1 MQTNK
6 ETWSQRIDRYIA
18 EGRTVSGGCG
28 PSAAMKNIN
37 NSIQS
42 FSGTMVSEAKTIFGD
57 ASSMFN
63 TISNAVGKVIAGG
76 PNQQGWG
83 AGLASSVT
91 AGIVNA
97 AATAGRNIKSAL
109 GAAIGAIGGGNVI
122 APSGAMA
129 NVTANALENVEAQ
142 KTQQEEQATVAN
154 YEQGNKNYNE
164 AIAAGE
170 KAPSMLTVANDAN
183 KNAMGGLQEAQTS
196 QASIDKANNWWQP
209 YVMGGLAAGASM
221 IPGVGPVLSGALKAG
236 AGLPQTN
243 APAVPNVT
251 FNSGG
256 GGGGGNDSGDEWAGG
271 YNMGPPLAPPSE
283 GGGGMV

>member
-37 NSIQS
+37 SSIQS

-97 AATAGRNIKSAL
+97 AATAGRNVKSAL
-109 GAAIGAIGGGNVI
+109 GAAIGAIGGGNTV

-154 YEQGNKNYNE
+154 YQQGNANYNA

-170 KAPSMLTVANDAN
+170 KAPSMFDVVDKNNA
-183 KNAMGGLQEAQTS
+183 NAMSGLTTAASS
-196 QASIDKANNWWQP
+196 QASIDRANNWWQP
-209 YVMGGLAAGASM
+209 IVASVAGMGLNMVA
-221 IPGVGPVLSGALKAG
+221 PG
-236 AGLPQTN
+236 AGTALTQGLDAGIN
-243 APAVPNVT
+243 ASTPGAAP
-251 FNSGG
+251 SGG
-256 GGGGGNDSGDEWAGG
+256 GGS
-271 YNMGPPLAPPSE
+271 SSR
-283 GGGGMV
+283 GGGGSSSGGGGLSGLAEDAAMFV

>member
-28 PSAAMKNIN
+28 PSQAIKNIN

-42 FSGTMVSEAKTIFGD
+42 FSDTMVSEAKTIFGD

-97 AATAGRNIKSAL
+97 AATAGRNVKSAL
-109 GAAIGAIGGGNVI
+109 GSAIGAIGGGNTV

-154 YEQGNKNYNE
+154 YQQGNANYNA

-170 KAPSMLTVANDAN
+170 KAPSMFDVVDKTNA
-183 KNAMGGLQEAQTS
+183 NAMSGLTTAASS
-196 QASIDKANNWWQP
+196 QAAMDKAKGWWESL
-209 YVMGGLAAGASM
+209 VMGGVGSAESGFQNLDTTGGSTAGEQGNNFLQGMFGMST
-221 IPGVGPVLSGALKAG
+221 GGGGGSSS
-236 AGLPQTN
+236 
-243 APAVPNVT
+243 
-251 FNSGG
+251 SGG
-256 GGGGGNDSGDEWAGG
+256 GGGGGLAGIAAEAA
-271 YNMGPPLAPPSE
+271 MFA
-283 GGGGMV
+283 

>member
-97 AATAGRNIKSAL
+97 AATAGRNVKSAL
-109 GAAIGAIGGGNVI
+109 GSAIGAIGGGNTV

-154 YEQGNKNYNE
+154 YQQGNQNYNE

-170 KAPSMLTVANDAN
+170 KAPGMLTVA
-183 KNAMGGLQEAQTS
+183 
-196 QASIDKANNWWQP
+196 DKANANAMSGLTTAASSQAAMDQAEGWWKP
-209 YVMGGLAAGASM
+209 IVMGEIGSASQMAESGFQNLDTTGGSTAGEQGKNFLQGMFGMS
-221 IPGVGPVLSGALKAG
+221 
-236 AGLPQTN
+236 T
-243 APAVPNVT
+243 
-251 FNSGG
+251 GG
-256 GGGGGNDSGDEWAGG
+256 GGG
-271 YNMGPPLAPPSE
+271 
-283 GGGGMV
+283 

>member
-1 MQTNK
+1 M
-6 ETWSQRIDRYIA
+6 R
-18 EGRTVSGGCG
+18 

-37 NSIQS
+37 NEIQS

-109 GAAIGAIGGGNVI
+109 GAAIGAIGGGNVV

-154 YEQGNKNYNE
+154 YQQGNANYNE

-170 KAPSMLTVANDAN
+170 KAPSMLDTANAAN
-183 KNAMGGLQEAQTS
+183 ANAMGGLKTAETS
-196 QASIDKANNWWQP
+196 QQSIDSANNWWQP
-209 YVMGGLAAGASM
+209 LVMKGIGAAASLATGGLSNFALGGGEPISGAGIATAAQQSGLAAPIAPDNSA
-221 IPGVGPVLSGALKAG
+221 IPNQIS
-236 AGLPQTN
+236 
-243 APAVPNVT
+243 
-251 FNSGG
+251 
-256 GGGGGNDSGDEWAGG
+256 
-271 YNMGPPLAPPSE
+271 
-283 GGGGMV
+283 